1 MTCSLIVGNQRSVF
15 TIELIQDIKSNEE
28 GGDSIHHQELPQG
41 RNNVNFVKYA
51 NYGIQDDIMTLPPQ
65 SMSKQNL
72 DDSYLILH
80 VKIIWKSL

>member
-1 MTCSLIVGNQRSVF
+1 M
-15 TIELIQDIKSNEE
+15 KSNEE
-28 GGDSIHHQELPQG
+28 GGDYIHHQELLQG
-41 RNNVNFVKYA
+41 RNNVNFIIFA
-51 NYGIQDDIMTLPPQ
+51 NYGIQDDIMPLPPQ